1 MQLFYEFI
9 ESEKSSFYS
18 QQHYHQQYAE
28 LSSSSHE
35 AFFSATIQKMI
46 NPDLL
51 FWLTLSLFC
60 IFHFINIC

>member
-35 AFFSATIQKMI
+35 AFFQQ
-46 NPDLL
+46 L
-51 FWLTLSLFC
+51 FRR
-60 IFHFINIC
+60 